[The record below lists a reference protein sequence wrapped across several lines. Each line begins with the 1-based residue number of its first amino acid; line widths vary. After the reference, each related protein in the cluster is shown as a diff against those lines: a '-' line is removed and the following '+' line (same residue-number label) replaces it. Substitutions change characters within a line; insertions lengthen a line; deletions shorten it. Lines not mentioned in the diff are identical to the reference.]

1 MRVRSRSLICYGA
14 RVRALRLRTKL
25 LFGRDL
31 KSLGARSFIERP
43 GLLLGSENISIG
55 TNTSIRWGAR
65 IEAQARFENRTPR
78 LTIGDNVNIE
88 QNVHI
93 MCQSEISIGN
103 NVSITPNCVIVDV
116 THPFDEFETSVKI
129 GEQILDEDS
138 FVVIGNGAFI
148 GAGTSILPNTRVGN
162 GAIIGANSVVT
173 SDIPDFAIAAG
184 NPARV
189 IRLRR
194 PPIR

>member
-1 MRVRSRSLICYGA
+1 MRGRSRSLALYGA
-14 RVRALRLRTKL
+14 KVRALRIVTKL
-25 LFGRDL
+25 RHGHEL

-43 GLLLGSENISIG
+43 GLVLGAENISIG
-55 TNTSIRWGAR
+55 ANTSIRWGAR

-93 MCQSEISIGN
+93 MCQSEISIGD

-116 THPFDEFETSVKI
+116 THPFDELDTSIKI
-129 GEQILDEDS
+129 GEQILDENS
-138 FVVIGNGAFI
+138 FVIIGPGAFI
-148 GAGTSILPNTRVGN
+148 GAGTSILPNTRVGD